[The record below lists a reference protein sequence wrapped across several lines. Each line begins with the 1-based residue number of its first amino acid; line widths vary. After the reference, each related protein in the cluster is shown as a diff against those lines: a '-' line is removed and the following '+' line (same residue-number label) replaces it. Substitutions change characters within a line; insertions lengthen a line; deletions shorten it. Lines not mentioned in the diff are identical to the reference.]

1 MFNSIFMNN
10 SARERFHKVMEILGL
25 TDYRVYTDIEGITK
39 NMMVKL
45 RNGET
50 EEVSIKIL
58 SPFCTQFEN
67 VNPDFILTGRG
78 EPLKSNCPSSIILEH
93 PSTEKDIKIL
103 DIRVCAGHGIGFDG
117 DENKVVGYVNIP
129 DFTGCYGVTVYGDS
143 MYDKYMPGDTIFV
156 REIQD
161 KDLIDNG
168 QPYVVITN
176 EDRLLKLIYIEKT
189 GLKLV
194 SYNPI
199 CNPDGRRKYPDME
212 IDGNQILHL
221 YKVVGKLARTQ
232 M

>member
-1 MFNSIFMNN
+1 MNN

-93 PSTEKDIKIL
+93 PSSEKDIKIL

-129 DFTGCYGVTVYGDS
+129 DFTGCYGITVYGDS
-143 MYDKYMPGDTIFV
+143 MYDKYMSGDTIFV
-156 REIQD
+156 REIKD

-199 CNPDGRRKYPDME
+199 CNPDGRRRYPDME